1 MSKVITVV
9 VEDQPIVW
17 DYIRSSIDELCDI
30 KAFCTTTKEAEL
42 AIKEYKPEFVWLD
55 CYLGEFADNGQGV
68 KNSGLQIA
76 YWIKNHFPEIKIFLF
91 TASNETLI
99 LKQCENLGVEG
110 IALSGKYISDKE
122 IVKEGVRTVLNG
134 EKWVSPQVIE
144 SFELEDF
151 NKVTI
156 FEFSVLSSLVCGK
169 NTNQIAEEMSTT
181 RKMVNNSIY
190 RAQQK
195 LFIYPELSREEFL
208 DMFKDKIMKSFD
220 VSRFYNLTEIVSVNS
235 LIQNCLEPIMAKL
248 KDEKLEK
255 KRIGSIR

>member
-1 MSKVITVV
+1 M
-9 VEDQPIVW
+9 
-17 DYIRSSIDELCDI
+17 
-30 KAFCTTTKEAEL
+30 
-42 AIKEYKPEFVWLD
+42 
-55 CYLGEFADNGQGV
+55 
-68 KNSGLQIA
+68 
-76 YWIKNHFPEIKIFLF
+76 
-91 TASNETLI
+91 
-99 LKQCENLGVEG
+99 KQCENLGVEG

-195 LFIYPELSREEFL
+195 LFIDPELSREEFL